1 MQCLT
6 SVEVSEY
13 PNSCV
18 FLSVLINNQTRTLQ
32 SYYGSA
38 PPECQGLVN
47 KNEGR
52 VDLPPGVYSWKAKYL
67 TDSVS
72 RTITINRGTCVLQEV
87 KF

>member
-1 MQCLT
+1 MQFWT
-6 SVEVSEY
+6 KVEAGDY
-13 PNSCV
+13 PNYNAV
-18 FLSVLINNQTRTLQ
+18 LSVLINNQTRTLQ
-32 SYYGSA
+32 NAYGAA
-38 PPECQGLVN
+38 PSNCEGLGD

-72 RTITINRGTCVLQEV
+72 GTITIIRDTCVLQEV